1 MAYAGPNG
9 ERPPDTCTFPIALFT
24 VNERLSV
31 TGYNPSA
38 VELFR
43 RMGSFD
49 GAADLAQIS
58 PRLSSYL
65 ATFLE
70 NCSNGRQQKEFSFT
84 TVNLETTKVQ
94 VWLARLH
101 SGHEHKYLCALSEV
115 LDSSC
120 FSIEKKILD
129 SVEIVAVA
137 VNGRGEVVY
146 FSPSIERVLGYHI
159 TEVLG
164 DGWWTVS
171 SLDGRPREE
180 AREKYARYARGE
192 VEVTNVREIE
202 YRHKD
207 GTPRWMLWNF
217 AKGPDDLLVG
227 VGQDI
232 TSRNIERSELHER
245 TSQLTAL
252 IESSPLG
259 IVITNEEGLVT
270 SCNPA
275 FERMFGYAQQEISG
289 NPQRDLIVPPNELDR
304 SMRMSDA
311 LREQRSSTQLA
322 QRRTKAGQIK
332 DVQIHAVP
340 LMIDGRSLGSYYLY
354 EDITERRKA
363 RRELEEIER
372 RMELFFS
379 NSLAGAFYSE
389 LQEPVSWQDFGEH
402 EELLEHIMQ
411 SERVR
416 KANPALLKLFE
427 VQAMAVIGHSSREFL
442 DAPLLPSRELWR
454 ELFDSGR
461 LQVEVEQVTK
471 SGTRLWL
478 SEEFLCVYDALGNIQ
493 GFFGVLR
500 DLTDRVRATKS
511 LVNSERQLRAVFE
524 SSSDAMAVLDN
535 SRKIC
540 DANPAFASL
549 VQSNPQHTCTG
560 KIDGIVVN
568 IQDLHTYW
576 IEMLTRGMVQGTLQI
591 KRSDAKVREVE
602 FSGRANFLPGRH
614 LWTCRD
620 VTEKR
625 LLEQELHQAQKM
637 EAIGRLA
644 GGVAHDFNNMLTV
657 IRGYADLLLRKLP
670 EEDPNRRYATGILQ
684 AADRSAMT
692 TQQLLAFS
700 KRRAPQGCCLNLNEV
715 VSEMGKLIQRLIGED
730 VQLQFDLATGLKPV
744 WGDPGQMGQVV
755 LNLAINSRDAMPRGG
770 VLKIR
775 TSDLKIPDLEA
786 LKGKLKPGNYIR
798 LDVSDTGTGMT
809 EEVKQR
815 IFEPFFTTKETGKGT
830 GLGLSTVYAI
840 VNSSGGSIDV
850 ASELGKGTHFT
861 ICFPAAEL
869 GQRPV
874 C

>member
-1 MAYAGPNG
+1 MAYTGLTG

-24 VNERLSV
+24 VNERLAV
-31 TGYNPSA
+31 TGCNPNA
-38 VELFR
+38 AKLFR
-43 RMGSFD
+43 RLGSSD
-49 GAADLAQIS
+49 GKTDLAQVS
-58 PRLSSYL
+58 PLLSSYL
-65 ATFLE
+65 AASLK
-70 NCSNGRQQKEFSFT
+70 NCSSGTQQKEFSFT
-84 TVNLETTKVQ
+84 TLSLETTNVQ
-94 VWLARLH
+94 IWVGRLKE
-101 SGHEHKYLCALSEV
+101 GQEQEYLCALSEI
-115 LDSSC
+115 LDSPS
-120 FSIEKKILD
+120 FGIEKKILD

-137 VNGRGEVVY
+137 VNGRGDVVY
-146 FSPSIERVLGYHI
+146 FSPSIERVLGYQ
-159 TEVLG
+159 VADALG

-171 SLDGRPREE
+171 SLDGKRRVE
-180 AREKYARYARGE
+180 AKEKYARCARGE

-207 GTPRWMLWNF
+207 GSPRWMLWNF

-232 TSRNIERSELHER
+232 TSRNIERSELQKR

-252 IESSPLG
+252 IESNPLG
-259 IVITNEEGLVT
+259 IVITDQRGLVT

-275 FERMFGYAQQEISG
+275 FEKMFGYAQAEVAG
-289 NPQRDLIVPPNELDR
+289 NLHRDLIVPPNELER
-304 SMRMSDA
+304 SLRMSDA
-311 LREQRSSTQLA
+311 LREQRSSTQIG
-322 QRRTKAGQIK
+322 QRTTKGGQIK
-332 DVQIHAVP
+332 DVEIHAVP
-340 LMIDGRSLGSYYLY
+340 LESEGRLLGSYCLY

-389 LQEPVSWQDFGEH
+389 LQEPVSWQDFGER
-402 EELLEHIMQ
+402 EELLDHILQ

-416 KANPALLKLFE
+416 KANSALLKLFE
-427 VQAMAVIGHSSREFL
+427 VQAMQVIGNSSREFL
-442 DAPLLPSRELWR
+442 NAPLLPSRELWR

-500 DLTDRVRATKS
+500 DLTDRVRATKL

-535 SRKIC
+535 NRKIC
-540 DANPAFASL
+540 DVNPAFASL
-549 VQSNPQHTCTG
+549 SQLNLQHTTNG
-560 KIDGIVVN
+560 KIDEIVAN
-568 IQDLHTYW
+568 KQDLHTYW
-576 IEMLTRGMVQGTLQI
+576 MEMLTRGAVQGTLQI
-591 KRSDAKVREVE
+591 RRSDGKVREVE
-602 FSGRANFLPGRH
+602 FSGRGNFLPGRH

-670 EEDPNRRYATGILQ
+670 EEDSNRRYATGILQ

-730 VQLQFDLATGLKPV
+730 VHLQFELATGLKPL

-770 VLKIR
+770 VLNIR
-775 TSDLKIPDLEA
+775 TSDLKIPDSEG
-786 LKGKLKPGNYIR
+786 KNGKLKPGNYVK
-798 LDVSDTGTGMT
+798 LDVSDTGTGMS
-809 EEVKQR
+809 EEVKHR

-850 ASELGKGTHFT
+850 ASELGKGTRFT